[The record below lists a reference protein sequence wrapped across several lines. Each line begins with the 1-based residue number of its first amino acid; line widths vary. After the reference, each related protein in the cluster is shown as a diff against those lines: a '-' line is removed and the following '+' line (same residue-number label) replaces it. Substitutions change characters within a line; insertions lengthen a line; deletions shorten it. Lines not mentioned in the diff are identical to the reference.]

1 MVVSGRAGHAR
12 MLAHAA
18 PAHNVRS
25 LARVKAAHLDS
36 RRAWRVAI
44 GAGIASGTGFGTAYT
59 FGPFSEAMAEDF
71 GSGRGPTALVFG
83 ITLLLFFGLGIVSGP
98 LADHVGARRLVVGGG
113 ALIAGGIALTSQ
125 VGSVYAGYLTIGV
138 GVGVGGGMIASPMYS
153 TAGGWFDRR
162 RALAMGLVAS
172 GNGLGTLLLVPF
184 AESLIDEHGWRS
196 AYLRFAVVDVV
207 LFAVAALLIARP
219 PGLDAPP
226 PAVAHM
232 RSIMRIDAFRIM
244 FGTGLLFSIS
254 LFVAFAFVVDFAT
267 DEGIASDRAALL
279 IGIIGAT
286 SIIGRLGITA
296 LSGHLPAVRLLQGC
310 LAAQPAAFVLWLVSD
325 GSYPVLVLFAVTL
338 GIAYGGFVAL
348 GPEVAAVLFGTVGL
362 GGTIG
367 LTFLGAGIGGL
378 LGPTSAGFLADV
390 SDGQLVPIVFA
401 LVTSVLTVLLSL
413 RLPTHRVAAT
423 A

>member
-1 MVVSGRAGHAR
+1 VT
-12 MLAHAA
+12 A
-18 PAHNVRS
+18 P
-25 LARVKAAHLDS
+25 HLDTARS
-36 RRAWRVAI
+36 WRVAA

-83 ITLLLFFGLGIVSGP
+83 ITLLLFFGLGVVSGP
-98 LADHVGARRLVVGGG
+98 LADRVGARRLVIVGG
-113 ALIAGGIALTSQ
+113 ALVAGGLALTSQ
-125 VGSVYAGYLTIGV
+125 VDSIYAGYATIGV

-153 TAGGWFDRR
+153 TAGGWFSRR

-184 AESLIDEHGWRS
+184 AESLIDADGWRS
-196 AYLRFAVVDVV
+196 AYLRLSLVDLA
-207 LFAVAALLIARP
+207 LFAVAAALIARP

-226 PAVAHM
+226 PAIAHM
-232 RSIMRIDAFRIM
+232 RAVVRIDAFRIM
-244 FGTGLLFSIS
+244 FVTGLLFSVS

-267 DEGIASDRAALL
+267 DEGISSDRAALL
-279 IGIIGAT
+279 VGIIGAT
-286 SIIGRLGITA
+286 SIVGRLGITA
-296 LSGHLPAVRLLQGC
+296 LSGRLPSVRLLQGC
-310 LAAQPAAFVLWLVSD
+310 LAAQPVAFVLWLLSS
-325 GSYPVLVLFAVTL
+325 GSYPVLVLFAVTM

-378 LGPTSAGFLADV
+378 LGPTSAGFLADL
-390 SDGQLVPIVFA
+390 SDGQVVPIVFA
-401 LVTSVLTVLLSL
+401 LVVSVITVALSL
-413 RLPTHRVAAT
+413 RLPTHRVLDEPAGVAT
-423 A
+423 